1 LFKVLNISN
10 LHGEHQ
16 VVLNLERTL
25 GLVAGSD
32 VYITEW
38 TNFKMPMISK
48 PPSSKPASLGSASL
62 EQLLQ

>member
-1 LFKVLNISN
+1 MFKVLNISN

-38 TNFKMPMISK
+38 TNF
-48 PPSSKPASLGSASL
+48 
-62 EQLLQ
+62 